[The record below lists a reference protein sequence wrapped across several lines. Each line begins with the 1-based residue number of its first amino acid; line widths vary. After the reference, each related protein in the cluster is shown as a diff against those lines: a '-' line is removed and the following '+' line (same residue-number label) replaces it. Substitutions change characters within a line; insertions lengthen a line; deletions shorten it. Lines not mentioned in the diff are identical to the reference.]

1 MKQKSIS
8 VQINGITHKL
18 VEGYIGTI
26 CSTCSLRR
34 LCDNIEADNIG
45 ANVNFCDI
53 FDAKGNEHFEIV
65 SE

>member
-26 CSTCSLRR
+26 RIRIMLNKYKITYHNHGC
-34 LCDNIEADNIG
+34 
-45 ANVNFCDI
+45 
-53 FDAKGNEHFEIV
+53 
-65 SE
+65 

>member
-34 LCDNIEADNIG
+34 LCDNIEA
-45 ANVNFCDI
+45 ANVSLCDI